1 MRTHFDTNPSRPKD
15 TDIFKPSYT
24 PTTLCGRSAAQ
35 EYTTTHSHLVTCAVC
50 RAKQREL
57 KTHVVVTTDYATG
70 RILAVYG
77 PFTRVEAENLRMA
90 LPASTTND
98 HDAVEINPVP
108 EITRRN
114 S

>member
-1 MRTHFDTNPSRPKD
+1 MKTHFDSNPSRPQDKAL
-15 TDIFKPSYT
+15 FNPSYT
-24 PTTLCGRSAAQ
+24 PTTLCGRSVPQ
-35 EYTTTHSHLVTCAVC
+35 EHTTTKSHLVTCTTC
-50 RAKQREL
+50 RTKQREL